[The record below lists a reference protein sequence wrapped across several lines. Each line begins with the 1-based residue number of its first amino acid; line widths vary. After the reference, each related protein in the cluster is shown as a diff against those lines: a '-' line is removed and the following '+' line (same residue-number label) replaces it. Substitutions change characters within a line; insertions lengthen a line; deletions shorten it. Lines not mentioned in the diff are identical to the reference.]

1 MCKIQIRILPD
12 QSYCCIASEQWRYI
26 FGYVLGFVDNNLL
39 CLNGKVMTQNKN
51 LHEVKTVAEFES
63 GYWYALELKQF
74 AKDIGVPNSSKLRK
88 DQLEKIIKSDIQS
101 GSVAVNAKEPITK
114 KGKSDKLDLN
124 EYIQH
129 YVSNKKT
136 KSFIMAEALNLCPNL
151 PKKSGVWY
159 WTNRWREEQLE
170 KKRKITYLDLV
181 QHFVQ
186 LSTQKDRLPQIP
198 SARFNNFIT
207 DYLAANEG
215 SREEAKAVWEQLK
228 FLDIPKTYDAWK
240 LHNA

>member
-1 MCKIQIRILPD
+1 
-12 QSYCCIASEQWRYI
+12 
-26 FGYVLGFVDNNLL
+26 
-39 CLNGKVMTQNKN
+39 MTQTKK
-51 LHEVKTVAEFES
+51 LHEVKTVSEFES

-74 AKDIGVPNSSKLRK
+74 ARYIGVPNSSKLRK
-88 DQLEKIIKSDIQS
+88 DQLEKIIKNYIQS
-101 GSVAVNAKEPITK
+101 GSVAVNTKEPVTK

-124 EYIQH
+124 VFIQH

-136 KSFIMAEALNLCPNL
+136 KSFIMAEALKLCSDL

-181 QHFVQ
+181 RHFVQ
-186 LSTQKDRLPQIP
+186 LSTQEGRLPQIP

-207 DYLAANEG
+207 DFLAANEG
-215 SREEAKAVWEQLK
+215 SRDEAKAEWEKLK
-228 FLDIPKTYDAWK
+228 SLGIPKTYIAWK
-240 LHNA
+240 NYNA